1 MAQPPSRSSSDDC
14 RDVYYLRSN
23 ELNQLGMDTRHVPS
37 LELCQEFDRLCK
49 EKNITI
55 PETEFYWV
63 EATISG
69 EWYLASNADNHY
81 SPATKGFFP
90 APLVSEQLEWLPKF
104 TKISRGYGNT
114 NAHLYI
120 YPDKYDRFENSP
132 SNAAQGLIND
142 LIAKG
147 VITKL

>member
-1 MAQPPSRSSSDDC
+1 M
-14 RDVYYLRSN
+14 N
-23 ELNQLGMDTRHVPS
+23 TKHVPN
-37 LELCQEFDRLCK
+37 LELCQELDRLCK
-49 EKNITI
+49 EKNITL

-90 APLVSEQLEWLPKF
+90 APLVSKQGEWLPPAIKVKDALAYLKYVPHSDKQTDVIYSKVGWF
-104 TKISRGYGNT
+104 HQESDHKEA
-114 NAHLYI
+114 NARQ
-120 YPDKYDRFENSP
+120 KM
-132 SNAAQGLIND
+132 INY

-147 VITKL
+147 IITKL